1 MNAQT
6 AANAQTAG
14 VLLPGGEVNRIAS
27 DEVPWLAYPL
37 IENSLFKILK
47 VDEITNTVILKF
59 RIGSHV
65 TTPKHGH
72 HCVATAYTL
81 SGEWFYEDLEFRAGD
96 IAYECTTD
104 VHQPLTREKP
114 AELLP
119 HSSADAATT
128 VCSRNTART
137 GDPTCCVPA
146 SSKPSKA
153 LRTRFFKA
161 LEGITQDQLAR
172 LDLAALLA

>member
-6 AANAQTAG
+6 AADIQTAANAHSAG
-14 VLLPGGEVNRIAS
+14 GLLAGGEVNRIAS

-59 RIGSHV
+59 RMGPHV

-72 HCVATAYTL
+72 HCVATAYTI

-114 AELLP
+114 AELL
-119 HSSADAATT
+119 TT
-128 VCSRNTART
+128 FIGGRGNDCLLEEYGEDGR
-137 GDPTCCVPA
+137 PYM
-146 SSKPSKA
+146 